1 MLNYEYPPLGG
12 GAGRISQNISE
23 QLVLLGHHVTVVT
36 TWFNNLP
43 ETENNQNK
51 PTIIRI
57 KSRRKKQYQSNV
69 IEMLD
74 WMIKSW
80 YFLKNYLT
88 QQSFDLCFANFTL
101 PGGWVAYKIQQKF
114 NIPYVIISHGHDI
127 PWFYKKQMFIY
138 HLFTYFTIKKIAN
151 KAKYLFV
158 QSRYMKTNAEKF
170 LGKKKAK
177 NIILIPNGINFKNID
192 FKARCNNIFTILF
205 VGRLVKQKNPLT
217 FIKALKI
224 LSTMQIPYHAYIIGE
239 GKLRTKIEKLIV
251 RYGLNHVKL
260 CGWISNDEVWQY
272 YEKAHVM
279 VMPSEIE
286 GMSIS
291 NLEAISA
298 GLYLIAT
305 PTSGNPDIIENCKNG
320 ELVPFN
326 SAKEIANALQKFY
339 FDKYINKKFT
349 DTQEIKEFCNK
360 FSWQNIV
367 KQYEI
372 YLNKIITQNED

>member
-1 MLNYEYPPLGG
+1 
-12 GAGRISQNISE
+12 
-23 QLVLLGHHVTVVT
+23 
-36 TWFNNLP
+36 
-43 ETENNQNK
+43 
-51 PTIIRI
+51 
-57 KSRRKKQYQSNV
+57 
-69 IEMLD
+69 
-74 WMIKSW
+74 
-80 YFLKNYLT
+80 
-88 QQSFDLCFANFTL
+88 
-101 PGGWVAYKIQQKF
+101 
-114 NIPYVIISHGHDI
+114 
-127 PWFYKKQMFIY
+127 
-138 HLFTYFTIKKIAN
+138 
-151 KAKYLFV
+151 
-158 QSRYMKTNAEKF
+158 
-170 LGKKKAK
+170 
-177 NIILIPNGINFKNID
+177 
-192 FKARCNNIFTILF
+192 
-205 VGRLVKQKNPLT
+205 
-217 FIKALKI
+217 
-224 LSTMQIPYHAYIIGE
+224 MQIPYHAYIIGE